1 MATRAWLWAALAV
14 AQASPSLAGWRTAA
28 YLGSAAS
35 HKSRLRIEQPARGTS
50 LELRGVSWEGRSFE
64 PSLYY
69 GYRLGYFF
77 GPVGLEAEFIH
88 QKIYARPDRLVQ
100 AQGTLHGRPVE
111 GRVPMYTLVEQFSIS
126 HGLNMLL
133 ANLAWERRLAERTF
147 LQLRLGA
154 GPTIPHPESS
164 IRGESRQGYE
174 LGRPAI
180 QGAAALEFRLWRGLH
195 ALGEYKFTR
204 SRQRVEVV
212 AGRAETLVRSHH
224 AVFGLGLRF

>member
-1 MATRAWLWAALAV
+1 MRARAVAWLALLL
-14 AQASPSLAGWRTAA
+14 ASGTPGLAGWRLAA
-28 YLGSAAS
+28 YLGGAAS
-35 HKSRLRIEQPARGTS
+35 HNSRLAIEQPPRASS
-50 LELRGVSWEGRSFE
+50 LELRGVSWQGRSFE
-64 PSLYY
+64 PPLYY

-77 GPVGLEAEFIH
+77 GPFGLEAEFIH
-88 QKIYARPDRLVQ
+88 QKIYARPDRVVE
-100 AQGTLHGRPVE
+100 ARGTLHGQPIE
-111 GRVPMYTLVEQFSIS
+111 GRLPFNAVIEQFSIS

-133 ANLAWERRLAERTF
+133 ANVAWERRLTERTL
-147 LQLRLGA
+147 LQLRFGA

-204 SRQRVEVV
+204 TRQGVSVV

-224 AVFGLGLRF
+224 GVFGIGLRF